1 MDSRRIAMTTLAVLT
16 LLAPVGC
23 RRWLRPCNS
32 TPRTDVAPDDRDRD
46 FDPGYIPPRGSTI
59 PAPGVPARPDGGRRD
74 TYTPTRPAPRLESPI
89 EPYSP
94 PGTFGSPFELPRP
107 YESRSQ
113 KPYERPVESE
123 SKKFTDPALPKNLD
137 VPSESIKPKKVL
149 VPERMPDT
157 PEKAPE
163 KLSDNPSEAKKT
175 PLEGTKPVPDRNV
188 FLDPV
193 APGGP
198 FDLPGSGPK
207 VEEEREPLKRDSKA
221 SPKPDTPPVGLS
233 DFQLVKGKSNVASG
247 VKPTLDGYE
256 WLAKSGYKTVVY
268 AHEPKADVTAVKA
281 VCEAAGLKF
290 VGIPTG
296 PATIPDA
303 TAAFDAAVQA
313 KDGPVYVCDDSGLRA
328 GTLWYAHFRKVDL
341 TNPDTAKV
349 RANGL
354 GMGDTA
360 TNPTQ
365 KELFDAV
372 QRHLDSK

>member
-16 LLAPVGC
+16 LLAPLGC
-23 RRWLRPCNS
+23 RRFLRPCNS
-32 TPRTDVAPDDRDRD
+32 TPRTDVAPDDRGGD

-59 PAPGVPARPDGGRRD
+59 PAPGVPARPDGTRRD
-74 TYTPTRPAPRLESPI
+74 TYTPVRPAPRLESPI
-89 EPYSP
+89 EPYNP
-94 PGTFGSPFELPRP
+94 PSGYGSPFELPRP
-107 YESRSQ
+107 YESQ
-113 KPYERPVESE
+113 KPYVRPIESE
-123 SKKFTDPALPKNLD
+123 SKKPTDPALPKNLD

-149 VPERMPDT
+149 VPDKMPDS
-157 PEKAPE
+157 PEKMTDTPPE
-163 KLSDNPSEAKKT
+163 SKYT
-175 PLEGTKPVPDRNV
+175 PKDDGTKPVPDRKV

-207 VEEEREPLKRDSKA
+207 VEEEREPLKRESKA
-221 SPKPDTPPVGLS
+221 SPKSETPPVGLS

-268 AHEPKADVTAVKA
+268 AHEPTADVTAVKA

-313 KDGPVYVCDDSGLRA
+313 KDGPVYVCDDTGLRA
-328 GTLWYAHFRKVDL
+328 GTLWYAHFRKVEL
-341 TNPDTAKV
+341 ANPDTAKV
-349 RANGL
+349 RAGGL

-372 QRHLDSK
+372 QAHLAK

>member
-1 MDSRRIAMTTLAVLT
+1 MSSRHIGMTTLAVLT
-16 LLAPVGC
+16 LLAPLGC
-23 RRWLRPCNS
+23 RRFHRNCDPP
-32 TPRTDVAPDDRDRD
+32 PRTDTAPTD

-59 PAPGVPARPDGGRRD
+59 PGPGVPVRPETGRRD
-74 TYTPTRPAPRLESPI
+74 TYTPVRPAPRLEYPI

-94 PGTFGSPFELPRP
+94 PPSGTGFGSPFDLP
-107 YESRSQ
+107 
-113 KPYERPVESE
+113 RPVESE
-123 SKKFTDPALPKNLD
+123 SKKLTDPALPKNLD

-157 PEKAPE
+157 PEK
-163 KLSDNPSEAKKT
+163 LNDNPSESKKA
-175 PLEGTKPVPDRNV
+175 PLEGSKPVPDRNV

-198 FDLPGSGPK
+198 FDLPGAGPK
-207 VEEEREPLKRDSKA
+207 IEEERDPIKREAKA
-221 SPKPDTPPVGLS
+221 SPKPETLPVGLF
-233 DFQLVKGKSNVASG
+233 DFQLVKGKANVANG
-247 VKPTLDGYE
+247 VKPTLEGYE

-268 AHEPKADVTAVKA
+268 AHEPTADVTAVKA

-296 PATIPDA
+296 PATVPAA
-303 TAAFDAAVQA
+303 TAAFDTAVAA
-313 KDGPVYVCDDSGLRA
+313 KDGPVYVCDDTGLRA

-341 TNPDTAKV
+341 TNPDAAKI
-349 RANGL
+349 RASGL

-360 TNPTQ
+360 NNPTQ

-372 QRHLDSK
+372 QAHLAK